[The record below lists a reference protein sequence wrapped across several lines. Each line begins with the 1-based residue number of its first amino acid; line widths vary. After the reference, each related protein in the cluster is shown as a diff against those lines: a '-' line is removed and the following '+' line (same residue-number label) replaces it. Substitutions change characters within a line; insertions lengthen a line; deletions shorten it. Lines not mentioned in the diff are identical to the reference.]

1 VAKTD
6 DDDGGRGMRI
16 RSLLLKFLAVAGGRA
31 GLVSAEMFRTPQGRA
46 YVTHV
51 ILAGIVCIVLGGQIW
66 LLITKANVSTVG
78 GSEFL
83 FVMILGLPSLVLFV
97 AAVYFS
103 LLAITDRRIILLT
116 VALLLLAFSF
126 GTSQSLVISITAES
140 LYVGLAGFLAL
151 PRLLRSRNE
160 QIGVDG

>member
-1 VAKTD
+1 MGIKS
-6 DDDGGRGMRI
+6 
-16 RSLLLKFLAVAGGRA
+16 RSLEILAIAAGQA
-31 GLVSAEMFRTPQGRA
+31 GLVSPVILRTPRGRA

-66 LLITKANVSTVG
+66 FLITEANVSTVG

-97 AAVYFS
+97 AAVYLS
-103 LLAITDRRIILLT
+103 LLVITDGRIILLT

-126 GTSQSLVISITAES
+126 GMSQSLVISITAES
-140 LYVGLAGFLAL
+140 LYVGLAAFLAL
-151 PRLLRSRNE
+151 PRLLRNRNE
-160 QIGVDG
+160 QVGVDGKADST